1 MAKDMDTK
9 SAVIPL
15 LPLNPTMSKD
25 DEIKQRRAEPWDI
38 ANTVED
44 IDKIRGYGHLVVVHP
59 VSSYDAETLVG
70 ESRVIMP
77 TDEEKQLGVFRKL
90 TRTLWKWGI
99 ETHGCVLHAFKF
111 AYLTF

>member
-15 LPLNPTMSKD
+15 LPLHPSISKD
-25 DEIKQRRAEPWDI
+25 DGIKQRQAEPWDI
-38 ANTVED
+38 ANTMKD
-44 IDKIRGYGHLVVVHP
+44 IDKIQGYGHLVVVHP
-59 VSSYDAETLVG
+59 VSSYDGETLVG
-70 ESRVIMP
+70 ESGVIMP

-90 TRTLWKWGI
+90 TRILWNWGI
-99 ETHGCVLHAFKF
+99 ETHGCVLHAF